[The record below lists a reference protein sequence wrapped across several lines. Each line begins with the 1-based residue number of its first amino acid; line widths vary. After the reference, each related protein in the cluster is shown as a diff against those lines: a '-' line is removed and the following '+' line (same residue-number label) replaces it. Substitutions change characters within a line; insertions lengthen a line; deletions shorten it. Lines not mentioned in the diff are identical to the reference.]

1 MPAKI
6 RAGRELA
13 GSHATIETGSSIY
26 ASLEPQR
33 SSNGSALD
41 AWQVSV
47 GCSFQ
52 LHARPGATVLAAAR
66 GITATADPNA
76 FHRRP
81 ALPAAATGA
90 SVVSISGG
98 RTFDLRYV
106 WIGIHG
112 SLRIEPHGTV
122 IRSRHTRE
130 RQNTIELH
138 EPK

>member
-52 LHARPGATVLAAAR
+52 LHARPGATVLGLDIGRTGGAAAR

-98 RTFDLRYV
+98 RTCDLRCV
-106 WIGIHG
+106 
-112 SLRIEPHGTV
+112 
-122 IRSRHTRE
+122 
-130 RQNTIELH
+130 
-138 EPK
+138 